1 MYIVLPNEKNGLQKI
16 VENLKPENFYQW
28 TKRSR
33 NPYVF
38 VRVPVM
44 NISNEFQLKE
54 NLQKL
59 GMKDAF
65 EEDICNLTGMIK
77 EPSKLDKIIHKTVMK
92 TDEYGTEASAATS
105 IYDLRCGGRIER
117 FKADHPFLFFITT
130 NNPKDFKP
138 INI

>member
-1 MYIVLPNEKNGLQKI
+1 MD
-16 VENLKPENFYQW
+16 
-28 TKRSR
+28 
-33 NPYVF
+33 
-38 VRVPVM
+38 
-44 NISNEFQLKE
+44 ISNEFQLKE
-54 NLQKL
+54 SLQKL

-130 NNPKDFKP
+130 TMGDNSFKLFFFENLSRSFKNISPK
-138 INI
+138 NETS